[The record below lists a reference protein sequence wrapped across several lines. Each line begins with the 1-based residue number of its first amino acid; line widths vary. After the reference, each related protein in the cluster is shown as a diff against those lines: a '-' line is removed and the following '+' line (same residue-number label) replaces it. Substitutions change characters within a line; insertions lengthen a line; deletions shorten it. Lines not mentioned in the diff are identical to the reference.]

1 MGALINYLIH
11 WVTLH
16 PNLTGLFVGIIACAE
31 ALAFVGMVVPGAV
44 LMFAAGA
51 LIGIGAVD
59 FWSVFA
65 WAVGGA
71 ILGDGLSYWLG
82 YRYKNQIR
90 SWKPI
95 RRHMEWLG
103 RGESFFHKH
112 GGKSVVFARFVG
124 PVRPLLPVIAGML
137 NMPAKRFY
145 LYNILSAFAWAA
157 FHLLIGMGVGA
168 SLVVAG
174 QVATRLVLLISLL
187 AVSVW
192 GILWLARVVQRVTQP
207 HLNQWA
213 NQILAWSHR
222 HPRLG
227 WLTTELL
234 DPERSPGA
242 ALISWFVLLIAS
254 IWLFLGVLE
263 DVVTRDEIVYA
274 GQAVYQLLQSIRVP
288 TFDSIMIIFTEL
300 GDAAVVGALVLAVLV
315 WLVWH
320 RAWRDTAY
328 WITAVVSGE
337 AMVAIIKFVLKMP
350 RPIALYNGADAYSFP
365 SGHSTFSVVVY
376 GFLAV
381 LVSPVFGKRWHWVP
395 YAFAGILVSGIA
407 FSRLYLGAHWLADV
421 VAGLALGMVWVAL
434 LAITRERRAHHLA
447 IHYRFVLLIVAIFT
461 VAGCWHIFHRFD
473 LDTKRYAPQH
483 PVVKLSARSWWNK
496 DWQSLPA
503 WRIDLSGELEQPL
516 NIQWAGKLESI
527 QDYLRSRGWH
537 KPTPLG
543 FKSAISWFT
552 PKPALNTLP
561 ILPRLNKGRYET
573 VLLVHPIKDNSKK
586 EKQLVLRLW
595 PADVE
600 LVPSGTPL
608 WIGTFASLK
617 LQRLPLI
624 SFPRQTHEYDAP
636 DLIVAGLARS
646 HWKIVTRDKSFGGD
660 SEQRE
665 IKVLLINKF

>member
-1 MGALINYLIH
+1 MGALINFLIH

-16 PNLTGLFVGIIACAE
+16 PHLTGLFVGIIACAE
-31 ALAFVGMVVPGAV
+31 ALAFVGMLVPGAV

-51 LIGIGAVD
+51 LIGVGAVG

-90 SWKPI
+90 TWGPI
-95 RRHMEWLG
+95 RRHAEWLS
-103 RGESFFHKH
+103 RGESFFHMH

-174 QVATRLVLLISLL
+174 QVATRLVLLVSLL
-187 AVSVW
+187 VISIW
-192 GILWLARVVQRVTQP
+192 GILWFARVVQRLTQP

-213 NQILAWSHR
+213 NQLLAWSRR

-227 WLTTELL
+227 WFTTELL
-234 DPERSPGA
+234 DPERSPGP
-242 ALISWFVLLIAS
+242 ALISWFILLAAS
-254 IWLFLGVLE
+254 IWLFLGTLE
-263 DVVTRDEIVYA
+263 DVVTRDQIVYA
-274 GQAVYQLLQSIRVP
+274 GQSVYQLLQSVRVP
-288 TFDSIMIIFTEL
+288 TFDSIMIVFTEL
-300 GDAAVVGALVLAVLV
+300 GDATVVGALILAVLA
-315 WLVWH
+315 WLAWH
-320 RAWRDTAY
+320 RAWRDAAY

-381 LVSPVFGKRWHWVP
+381 LVSPVFGKRWRWLP
-395 YAFAGILVSGIA
+395 YASAGILVSGIA

-421 VAGLALGMVWVAL
+421 AAGLALGMVWVAL
-434 LAITRERRAHHLA
+434 LAITRERRATHLA
-447 IHYRFVLLIVAIFT
+447 IRYRFVIMILVVFS
-461 VAGCWHIFHRFD
+461 VVGSWHIFHRFD
-473 LDTKRYAPQH
+473 QDAERYAPQH
-483 PVVKLSARSWWNK
+483 PVVKLSAKSWWNK

-516 NIQWAGKLESI
+516 NIQWAGNLDSI
-527 QDYLRSRGWH
+527 QDYLRSQGWH
-537 KPTPLG
+537 KPTPLD
-543 FKSAISWFT
+543 FQSAISWFT
-552 PKPALNTLP
+552 PNPALNTLP
-561 ILPRLNKGRYET
+561 ILPKLNKGRYET
-573 VLLVHPIKDNSKK
+573 LLLVRPIKDNSKN

-600 LVPSGTPL
+600 LLPSSTPL
-608 WIGTFASLK
+608 WIGTIAFLK
-617 LQRLPLI
+617 MQHLPLI
-624 SFPRQTHEYDAP
+624 SFPRQTHEYEVP
-636 DLIVAGLARS
+636 RLVVNGLPRS
-646 HWKIVTRDKSFGGD
+646 RWKIVDRTNSNGGHD
-660 SEQRE
+660 EHQGN
-665 IKVLLINKF
+665 KVLLIH